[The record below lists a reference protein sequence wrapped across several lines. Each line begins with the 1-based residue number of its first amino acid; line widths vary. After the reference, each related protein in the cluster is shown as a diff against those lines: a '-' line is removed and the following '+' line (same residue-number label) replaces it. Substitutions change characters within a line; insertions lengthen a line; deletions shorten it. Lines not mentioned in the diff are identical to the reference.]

1 MIVSHRTIFDIAIGS
16 AAFLSLIILNDK
28 SPDYSPSQIERF
40 GGYFA
45 IIMGLI
51 VLPTGALKLLGLNQS
66 GYEGLGSA
74 EIGIAATGVVLVFYG
89 LKGIKTYGISLA
101 FFFIY
106 GLLTPML
113 TQIRYTV
120 DYHFPW
126 YNALIAKVVGGL
138 VWLGGIEAEV
148 HSNIIIL
155 NGKNGVLALEVLPI
169 CAGVDA
175 MVIFGLLLA
184 LLIYHLRLTNRTKA
198 ISSVV
203 GILGLIPLN
212 LARVTILVIIGYLR
226 GLEMAEFFH
235 SHIGDVL
242 FLLYVM
248 VFFMLLSGYEVSS
261 GKDSKKP
268 QNNIKTEI

>member
-1 MIVSHRTIFDIAIGS
+1 
-16 AAFLSLIILNDK
+16 
-28 SPDYSPSQIERF
+28 
-40 GGYFA
+40 
-45 IIMGLI
+45 
-51 VLPTGALKLLGLNQS
+51 
-66 GYEGLGSA
+66 
-74 EIGIAATGVVLVFYG
+74 
-89 LKGIKTYGISLA
+89 
-101 FFFIY
+101 
-106 GLLTPML
+106 ML
-113 TQIRYTV
+113 TRIRYTV

-126 YNALIAKVVGGL
+126 YNALIAKVVGSL
-138 VWLGGIEAEV
+138 VWLGGIDAEV

-203 GILGLIPLN
+203 GIFGLVPLN

-261 GKDSKKP
+261 VKDSKRP